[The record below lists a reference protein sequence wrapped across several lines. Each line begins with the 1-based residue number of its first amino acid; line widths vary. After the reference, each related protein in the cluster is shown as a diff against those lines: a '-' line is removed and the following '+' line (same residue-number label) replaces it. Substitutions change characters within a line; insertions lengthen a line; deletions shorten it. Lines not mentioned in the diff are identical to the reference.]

1 MDLRVLVIDDD
12 TISNLMADV
21 LLRDLGI
28 STQPH
33 CFTNAQEALM
43 YINQYNQPAI
53 TYLIFLDINMAIMTG
68 WEMLERLQAL
78 PNHQNIHVVIVTSS
92 IDSAD
97 KKRASGFKQVID
109 YKIKPQ
115 KRESL
120 AGLTQH
126 ENILPCI
133 YKDE

>member
-1 MDLRVLVIDDD
+1 
-12 TISNLMADV
+12 
-21 LLRDLGI
+21 
-28 STQPH
+28 
-33 CFTNAQEALM
+33 AQEALM

-109 YKIKPQ
+109 YMIKPLKQ
-115 KRESL
+115 ESL
-120 AGLTQH
+120 TGLTQH